1 MAMMQEGVVMSC
13 KSGMLVFAVIFSA
26 ACGGGG
32 DGLSPDTGPGEDS
45 RVSWDASPD
54 TWPDTSPDSGPDTLP
69 DLPADLVE
77 DLSDLLADV
86 APDLPP
92 ELEPELPSC
101 DCAAPIAAV
110 TVNGIPET
118 MNGSQPYLG
127 NDLQEHA
134 FHLALPTWGFTWE
147 VTADCPCG
155 CDEDALEAF
164 LATDEALPIEGLE
177 VHFVFDGEGAWS
189 WDVPEDLALP
199 TPGAGLCVRVTDA
212 CGKPSTDVCLQVDL
226 VEMTPA
232 LHPFQ
237 PPDPWVFVWRRDS
250 RTIGLADNEDG
261 VTVWSDPEPNGA
273 WDFLEDLWLAGL
285 GTAAAEATPEW
296 TAMDC
301 GWAQGGNECVVRAI
315 LEAVR
320 SEAYKFYFKE
330 PDGTCG
336 THCTD
341 ILFLIEGEAGAP
353 DPANFEYQTLDG
365 TEVTRN
371 FSMIGFGG
379 GDLSQSL
386 LGLSES
392 MDPRNDGN
400 ENNAK
405 AGYGCLTTSLVRF
418 IIEAMA
424 DDPSLADLAAVM
436 FGSIMPTLGGI
447 SLGAGPEDHLV
458 IDSAV
463 PDADLSSAALQ
474 RRKTWDFMVDV
485 MGFGLAALTV
495 HEIGHSVGLV
505 AYGAPPYGLFGS
517 EKEAAFVESP
527 AGCKGAHID
536 TAGLNL
542 MQAGPGSGNGFVF
555 SMDLLSEPIGFN
567 ELNSAYLKG
576 QLLILP

>member
-1 MAMMQEGVVMSC
+1 MAC
-13 KSGMLVFAVIFSA
+13 KGWMLVFAVLFSA

-45 RVSWDASPD
+45 PVGWDAVPD
-54 TWPDTSPDSGPDTLP
+54 TWPDTSPDAGPDTPP
-69 DLPADLVE
+69 DLPADLAI
-77 DLSDLLADV
+77 DLGDIPGDV
-86 APDLPP
+86 AADLPLDAP
-92 ELEPELPSC
+92 PELPSC
-101 DCAAPIAAV
+101 DCAAPTAAV

-155 CDEDALEAF
+155 CDDASLDAF
-164 LATDEALPIEGLE
+164 LATDEALPVEGFE
-177 VHFVFDGEGAWS
+177 VHFSYDGEGTWS

-199 TPGAGLCVRVTDA
+199 PPSAALCARVTDA
-212 CGKPSTDVCLQVDL
+212 CGNSAPDICLQVEL

-237 PPDPWVFVWRRDS
+237 PPDPWVFVWRRDT
-250 RTIGLADNEDG
+250 RTIGLADDG
-261 VTVWSDPEPNGA
+261 DSVVVWSDPEPNGI
-273 WDFLEDLWLAGL
+273 WDFQEDLWLAGL
-285 GTAAAEATPEW
+285 GTPEEATPEW

-315 LEAVR
+315 LEAIR
-320 SEAYKFYFKE
+320 PEAYKFYFKE
-330 PDGTCG
+330 PDGTCE
-336 THCTD
+336 THCAD
-341 ILFLIEGEAGAP
+341 ILLLIEGEAGAP
-353 DPANFEYQTLDG
+353 DPADFEYQTLDG
-365 TEVTRN
+365 TEVARN

-379 GDLSQSL
+379 GDLSESL

-392 MDPRNDGN
+392 VDPRNDGN

-405 AGYGCLTTSLVRF
+405 PGYGCLTTSLVRF

-436 FGSIMPTLGGI
+436 FGSIMPTLGGTP
-447 SLGAGPEDHLV
+447 LGAGPEDHLV
-458 IDSAV
+458 IDPAV
-463 PDADLSSAALQ
+463 PDADLSPAALQ
-474 RRKTWDFMVDV
+474 RRKTWNLMVEV

-505 AYGAPPYGLFGS
+505 DYGAPPYGLFGG
-517 EKEAAFVESP
+517 EKEAAFVENP
-527 AGCKGAHID
+527 AGCAGAHID

-555 SMDLLSEPIGFN
+555 SMDLLSAPVGFN

-576 QLLILP
+576 QILILP

>member
-1 MAMMQEGVVMSC
+1 MSC
-13 KSGMLVFAVIFSA
+13 KRWILVLAMLIPAV

-32 DGLSPDTGPGEDS
+32 DGQSPDTGPGEDS
-45 RVSWDASPD
+45 PVGW
-54 TWPDTSPDSGPDTLP
+54 DTSPDTAPDVLPDAGPDTLP
-69 DLPADLVE
+69 DAALDLVADLDASG
-77 DLSDLLADV
+77 DLSA
-86 APDLPP
+86 DLPP
-92 ELEPELPSC
+92 DAPPELPAC
-101 DCAAPIAAV
+101 DCAAPTAAV

-155 CDEDALEAF
+155 CDEGALEAF
-164 LATDEALPIEGLE
+164 LATDAALPIEGFE
-177 VHFVFDGEGAWS
+177 VHFTYDGEGTWS
-189 WDVPEDLALP
+189 LDVPEDQALP
-199 TPGAGLCVRVTDA
+199 PPGAALCARVTDA
-212 CGKPSTDVCLQVDL
+212 CGNSSTDICLQVEL

-237 PPDPWVFVWRRDS
+237 PPDPWLFVWRRDS
-250 RTIGLADNEDG
+250 RTIGLADDG
-261 VTVWSDPEPNGA
+261 TGVAVWSDPAPNGA

-285 GTAAAEATPEW
+285 GTSEEATPEW

-301 GWAQGGNECVVRAI
+301 GWAQGGNECVVRAV

-320 SEAYKFYFKE
+320 LESYKFYFKE

-336 THCTD
+336 AHCAD

-353 DPANFEYQTLDG
+353 DPADFEYQTLVG
-365 TEVTRN
+365 TEEVRN
-371 FSMIGFGG
+371 FSKIGFGG
-379 GDLSQSL
+379 GDLSESL

-392 MDPRNDGN
+392 IDPRNDGN

-405 AGYGCLTTSLVRF
+405 PGYGCLTTSLFRYL
-418 IIEAMA
+418 IEAVEE
-424 DDPSLADLAAVM
+424 DPGLADIAVM
-436 FGSIMPTLGGI
+436 MFGAIMPTLGGTP
-447 SLGAGPEDHLV
+447 LGVLPEDHLV
-458 IDSAV
+458 IDPAV
-463 PDADLSSAALQ
+463 PDAELSAAALQ
-474 RRKTWDFMVDV
+474 RRKTWDLMVDL

-505 AYGAPPYGLFGS
+505 AYGAPPHGLFGG
-517 EKEAAFVESP
+517 EKEAAFVENP
-527 AGCKGAHID
+527 GGCKGAHID

-542 MQAGPGSGNGFVF
+542 MQAGPGSGNGFVI
-555 SMDLLSEPIGFN
+555 SMDLLSQPIGFN

-576 QLLILP
+576 QVVILP